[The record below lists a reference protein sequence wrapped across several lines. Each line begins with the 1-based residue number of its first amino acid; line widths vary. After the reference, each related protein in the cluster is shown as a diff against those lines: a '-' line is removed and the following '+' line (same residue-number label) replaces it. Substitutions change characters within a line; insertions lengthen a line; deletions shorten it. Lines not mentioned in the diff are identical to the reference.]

1 MTFLQSVRS
10 QVDSRMVAHRC
21 SKEGC
26 KVPLQGA
33 PQPHLVLDLD
43 RPGSPL
49 GKSETRCDYL
59 LVGEYGGQS
68 GWAVALEL
76 KRGKV
81 HAEVANQLQAGADV
95 VDALV
100 PQQADVGFTP
110 VVAGRGF
117 HSNVK
122 KTLAKQRIQFRQVQ
136 MAVVLMSCGKPL
148 AKAVG
153 F

>member
-1 MTFLQSVRS
+1 MTLLQSVRS
-10 QVDSRMVAHRC
+10 QVDSRTVAHRC

-26 KVPLQGA
+26 KVSLKGT

-49 GKSETRCDYL
+49 GQSEVRCDYL
-59 LVGEYGGQS
+59 LVGEHGGRS
-68 GWAVALEL
+68 DWVVALEL

-81 HAEVANQLQAGADV
+81 RAGVANQLQAGANVLDT
-95 VDALV
+95 LV
-100 PQQADVGFTP
+100 PQQADIDFTP

-122 KTLAKQRIQFRQVQ
+122 KTLAKQRIQFRHRRV
-136 MAVVLMSCGKPL
+136 AVVLMSCGTPL